1 MYPRASA
8 FLGGQPLLR
17 GSCLFRSGF
26 RRPAGSWPTQPGG
39 LPVWQTLAGPFA
51 FLAGCLLCL
60 ALSFWL
66 PAYVLS
72 SALAGF
78 DTEQLQ
84 SKRCATSNLRSRLL
98 MNGLQQIYH
107 TASAN
112 SP

>member
-1 MYPRASA
+1 MYRRASA
-8 FLGGQPLLR
+8 FRWPAPPKGQLPFPIGFPASCWLLAYAAR
-17 GSCLFRSGF
+17 RFACL
-26 RRPAGSWPTQPGG
+26 A
-39 LPVWQTLAGPFA
+39 VPFA